1 MKVQFNMVTMKDGK
15 INVEEKPELSELL
28 SQSMRE
34 HAENSVSNLFTKTK
48 KERAMSDDKSHLNE
62 SMKEA
67 IKSHGE
73 FMKRKKERAM
83 DLDSHWYFT
92 PDSNEFFTATLEL
105 MANEI
110 LTDEAKRDKVLQR
123 ISEGNKYGTFRRYK
137 TQQPM
142 LVKAYKT
149 RKGAEQNTFWRN
161 H

>member
-1 MKVQFNMVTMKDGK
+1 MTIQ
-15 INVEEKPELSELL
+15 LSELL
-28 SQSMRE
+28 NQAMNE
-34 HAENSVSNLFTKTK
+34 E
-48 KERAMSDDKSHLNE
+48 KEEKSYLNE

-83 DLDSHWYFT
+83 DLEPHWYKN
-92 PDSNEFFTATLEL
+92 DDNSEFFTATLEL
-105 MANEI
+105 MGKEI

-161 H
+161 R

>member
-1 MKVQFNMVTMKDGK
+1 MKDGK
-15 INVEEKPELSELL
+15 INVEERPELSELL
-28 SQSMRE
+28 SQAMNE
-34 HAENSVSNLFTKTK
+34 D
-48 KERAMSDDKSHLNE
+48 KEEKSYLNE

-83 DLDSHWYFT
+83 DLEPHWYKN
-92 PDSNEFFTATLEL
+92 DDNSEFFTATLEL
-105 MANEI
+105 MGKEI

-161 H
+161 R

>member
-48 KERAMSDDKSHLNE
+48 KEKAMELPEGFYSNDKNS
-62 SMKEA
+62 
-67 IKSHGE
+67 
-73 FMKRKKERAM
+73 
-83 DLDSHWYFT
+83 
-92 PDSNEFFTATLEL
+92 EFFTSSLET
-105 MANEI
+105 MKDI
-110 LTDEAKRDKVLQR
+110 ITDEVKRDKILQR
-123 ISEGNKYGTFRRYK
+123 ISEGAKFGTFRRYK

-149 RKGAEQNTFWRN
+149 RKGADQNTFWRN
-161 H
+161 R

>member
-1 MKVQFNMVTMKDGK
+1 MIKFNVVTMKNGE
-15 INVEEKPELSELL
+15 INVEEKPELSKTL
-28 SQSMRE
+28 
-34 HAENSVSNLFTKTK
+34 ENKFCKMLGEV
-48 KERAMSDDKSHLNE
+48 MSDDKSHLNE

-83 DLDSHWYFT
+83 ELPEGFY
-92 PDSNEFFTATLEL
+92 SNDKNSEFFTSSLET
-105 MANEI
+105 MKDI
-110 LTDEAKRDKVLQR
+110 ITDEVKRDKILQR
-123 ISEGNKYGTFRRYK
+123 ISEGAKFGTFRRYK
-137 TQQPM
+137 TQQPL

>member
-1 MKVQFNMVTMKDGK
+1 MIKFNVVTMKDGE
-15 INVEEKPELSELL
+15 INIEEKPELSELL
-28 SQSMRE
+28 SQAMNE
-34 HAENSVSNLFTKTK
+34 D
-48 KERAMSDDKSHLNE
+48 KEEKSYLNE

-83 DLDSHWYFT
+83 DLEPHWYKN
-92 PDSNEFFTATLEL
+92 DDNSEFFTATLEL
-105 MANEI
+105 MGKEI

-149 RKGAEQNTFWRN
+149 RKGADQNTFWRN
-161 H
+161 R

>member
-28 SQSMRE
+28 SQAMNE
-34 HAENSVSNLFTKTK
+34 D
-48 KERAMSDDKSHLNE
+48 KEEKSYLNE

-67 IKSHGE
+67 IKTHGE

-83 DLDSHWYFT
+83 ELPEGFYKNDKNS
-92 PDSNEFFTATLEL
+92 EFFTSSLET
-105 MANEI
+105 MRDI
-110 LTDEAKRDKVLQR
+110 ITDETKLDKVMQR
-123 ISEGNKYGTFRRYK
+123 MGEGAKFGTFRRYK

-149 RKGAEQNTFWRN
+149 RKGADQNTFWRN
-161 H
+161 R

>member
-28 SQSMRE
+28 SQAMNE
-34 HAENSVSNLFTKTK
+34 D
-48 KERAMSDDKSHLNE
+48 KEEKSYLNE

-67 IKSHGE
+67 IKTHGE

-83 DLDSHWYFT
+83 ELPEGFYKNDKNS
-92 PDSNEFFTATLEL
+92 EFFTSSLET
-105 MANEI
+105 MKDI
-110 LTDEAKRDKVLQR
+110 ITDEVKRDKILQR
-123 ISEGNKYGTFRRYK
+123 ISEGAKFGTFRRYK

-149 RKGAEQNTFWRN
+149 RKGADQNTFWRN
-161 H
+161 R

>member
-83 DLDSHWYFT
+83 ELDSHWYST
-92 PDSNEFFTATLEL
+92 PDSNTFYTADLVQ
-105 MANEI
+105 MKDI
-110 LTDEAKRDKVLQR
+110 ITDEIKRDKILQR
-123 ISEGNKYGTFRRYK
+123 ISEGAKFGTFRRYK

-161 H
+161 Q